1 MHVYICIII
10 FRCIE
15 KQQDFCSTI
24 LPIAYYAP
32 GTLGINADP
41 DELKD
46 EIRRIRNLPDFTA
59 CIELINA
66 LDCVIKY
73 PSCSANM
80 NKIVPICQS
89 QCRSIDYQII
99 ECLIHLENNMLI
111 SEFQLVHNLLETVEC
126 EEPETYYNFPVEYIK
141 INSTDCLMLSK
152 S

>member
-1 MHVYICIII
+1 MYICIII

-15 KQQDFCSTI
+15 KPQDFCSTI

-32 GTLGINADP
+32 GTLGINADA

-46 EIRRIRNLPDFTA
+46 EIRRIRHLPDFTT

-73 PSCSANM
+73 PSCSANTD
-80 NKIVPICQS
+80 KIVSICQS
-89 QCRSIDYQII
+89 QCRSIDSQII
-99 ECLIHLENNMLI
+99 DCLIHLENNMLI
-111 SEFQLVHNLLETVEC
+111 SEFQLVHTLLETVEC
-126 EEPETYYNFPVEYIK
+126 EEPETYYNFPVEYIE